1 MLPKNFKAGIL
12 ELITII
18 INPKNIPNRAYKLS
32 TKKTDIMNNNTAII
46 LLRGSNLWIQE
57 LVL

>member
-1 MLPKNFKAGIL
+1 MLPKNYKAGIL

-46 LLRGSNLWIQE
+46 LLRGSNL
-57 LVL
+57 